1 MSFRQERSGIQ
12 LAEPATEKLIQKI
25 GLDGKVFSQP
35 KLNGERCRTQWFA
48 EEPYLISSYNN
59 EFQFTHT
66 IKSEILEQCNKFGID
81 PLPLDGEIY
90 VHGWPRERIHSAIS
104 RKKNYNPDVE
114 QLEYHIFDLQLP
126 HLPQYNRVKI
136 LLELEKQGFFDTPHL
151 KLVSNRVIQVEDWLN
166 WTVEYIAQGY
176 EGIILR
182 NPASHY
188 QFKRIRDMLK
198 FKPTEKDEYIVV
210 GVKEGTGWAEGMLGS
225 FLVRG
230 DDGTVFAVGTGPE
243 LTKPKR
249 IEYWK
254 IRDTLPGNILIVK
267 HEKIKTTGGI
277 PICTSAY
284 ELKLK

>member
-1 MSFRQERSGIQ
+1 
-12 LAEPATEKLIQKI
+12 
-25 GLDGKVFSQP
+25 
-35 KLNGERCRTQWFA
+35 
-48 EEPYLISSYNN
+48 
-59 EFQFTHT
+59 
-66 IKSEILEQCNKFGID
+66 
-81 PLPLDGEIY
+81 
-90 VHGWPRERIHSAIS
+90 
-104 RKKNYNPDVE
+104 
-114 QLEYHIFDLQLP
+114 
-126 HLPQYNRVKI
+126 
-136 LLELEKQGFFDTPHL
+136 
-151 KLVSNRVIQVEDWLN
+151 
-166 WTVEYIAQGY
+166 
-176 EGIILR
+176 
-182 NPASHY
+182 
-188 QFKRIRDMLK
+188 MLK